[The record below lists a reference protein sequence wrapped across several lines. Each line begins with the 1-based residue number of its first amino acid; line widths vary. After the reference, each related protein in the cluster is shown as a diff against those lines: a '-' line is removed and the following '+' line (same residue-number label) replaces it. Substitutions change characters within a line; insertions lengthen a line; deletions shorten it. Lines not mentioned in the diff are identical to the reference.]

1 MKILHAGEITFAQS
15 HAELINKTLGTNY
28 LGYRKSSV
36 DLAQFG
42 NIGIIAWFV
51 HMDGTAH
58 GTADDYIWKNFL
70 SADENTI
77 KEFSVGSTQKKV
89 ICKRQSEGFHPF
101 RLAFQL
107 DPFLTGN
114 RHCCKF
120 IGAFCLSEFLRDDL
134 TAIEYRRVAAD
145 FRLGSVGGSAKNI
158 DGKELFTKSMPKYY
172 VPIEEMD
179 FPSSI
184 YGLLKRVGITY
195 AGELLELGF
204 DNGKELMQTIQR
216 QLLKIFRE

>member
-89 ICKRQSEGFHPF
+89 IRKHQEEGFHPF

-107 DPFLTGN
+107 APFSKDN
-114 RHCCKF
+114 RYCCKF
-120 IGAFCLSEFLRDDL
+120 IGAFCLSKFLRDDQ
-134 TAIEYRRVAAD
+134 TAIEYKRVAKE
-145 FRLGSVGGSAKNI
+145 FRLGAKGGLETNI
-158 DGKELFTKSMPKYY
+158 DGKELFIKNMEKYY
-172 VPIEEMD
+172 VPLEEMD
-179 FPSSI
+179 FPSQI
-184 YGLLKRVGITY
+184 YSLLKRSGISY
-195 AGELLELGF
+195 AGELLELEFGS
-204 DNGKELMQTIQR
+204 GKELIQTIQNH
-216 QLLKIFRE
+216 LLKIFH